1 MFRSRE
7 PREPVILP
15 VRIRTDTGWVDATIR
30 NVSTKGMKLE
40 MPAPP
45 PRGSFIEIRR
55 GGAVV
60 VGQVRW
66 VEEGCCGL
74 LAQGRVPV
82 AQLKGAHA
90 PGDKPRFGEKGEEV
104 DRRATVRVMT
114 PEEVAERSR
123 LKAMLMQKL
132 IIAVAGVAGAG
143 FIGSLMY
150 GALEKPMAAIQK
162 HL

>member
-1 MFRSRE
+1 MFKSRE

-15 VRIRTDTGWVDATIR
+15 VRIRMDSGWVNATIR

-40 MPAPP
+40 MPSPP
-45 PRGSFIEIRR
+45 PKGSFIEIRR
-55 GGAVV
+55 GQVVV

-66 VEEGCCGL
+66 SEEGCCGL

-82 AQLKGAHA
+82 AQLKGAPL
-90 PGDKPRFGEKGEEV
+90 PGTLPRRSEDGTEV
-104 DRRATVRVMT
+104 DRRASARVLT

-123 LKAMLMQKL
+123 LKSMVMQKV
-132 IIAVAGVAGAG
+132 IIAAAGVAGAA
-143 FIGSLMY
+143 FIGSLML
-150 GALEKPMAAIQK
+150 GVLETPMAVIEK

>member
-1 MFRSRE
+1 MFKSRE

-15 VRIRTDTGWVDATIR
+15 VRIRTDAGWIDATIR

-40 MPAPP
+40 MPSPP
-45 PRGSFIEIRR
+45 PKGSFIEIRR
-55 GGAVV
+55 GSAVV

-82 AQLKGAHA
+82 AQLKLDPRLAH
-90 PGDKPRFGEKGEEV
+90 KPNADGSPQVE
-104 DRRATVRVMT
+104 RRAEVRVLS

-123 LKAMLMQKL
+123 LKAMVMQKA
-132 IIAVAGVAGAG
+132 IIAAAGTAGAC
-143 FIGSLMY
+143 FIGSLML
-150 GALEKPMAAIQK
+150 GVIEKPMESIEK

>member
-1 MFRSRE
+1 MFKARE

-15 VRIRTDTGWVDATIR
+15 VRIRMDSGWVDATIR
-30 NVSTKGMKLE
+30 NISTKGMKLH
-40 MPAPP
+40 MPSPP

-55 GGAVV
+55 GSAVV

-66 VEEGCCGL
+66 VDEGCCGL

-82 AQLKGAHA
+82 AQFKGAPA
-90 PGDKPRFGEKGEEV
+90 PGAVPRFGECGTEV
-104 DRRATVRVMT
+104 ERRTSARILT

-123 LKAMLMQKL
+123 LKAMLMQKV
-132 IIAVAGVAGAG
+132 IIAAAGIAGAG

-150 GALEKPMAAIQK
+150 GALEKPMAAISNR
-162 HL
+162 L